1 MFRVKASG
9 PKAGAK
15 RADAGFSLVELVM
28 ALFVLA
34 FGVMGLAT
42 TTLFIT
48 RQLTLAEVT
57 TSRVAAIQSV
67 MERIRATPY
76 DSIKAGGDT
85 IGPLVVSWAPTATTA
100 QTTSVEIVAVG
111 PGQASISETGSTPML
126 SSAVTDTVMYRV
138 LKP

>member
-1 MFRVKASG
+1 MFRLKASG

-85 IGPLVVSWAPTATTA
+85 IGPLVVSWAPTVTTA
-100 QTTSVEIVAVG
+100 QTKSVQIVAVG

-138 LKP
+138 LRP

>member
-1 MFRVKASG
+1 MSG
-9 PKAGAK
+9 PKAGRS
-15 RADAGFSLVELVM
+15 RADAGFSMVELIM
-28 ALFVLA
+28 AVFVLA

-76 DSIKAGGDT
+76 DSIRAGGDT
-85 IGPLVVSWAPTATTA
+85 IGPLMVSWTPTVTTPQTQVVS
-100 QTTSVEIVAVG
+100 IVTVG
-111 PGQASISETGSTPML
+111 PGQASMSSGQAML
-126 SSAVTDTVMYRV
+126 SSAVTDTVIYRV

>member
-1 MFRVKASG
+1 MRPDS
-9 PKAGAK
+9 
-15 RADAGFSLVELVM
+15 GFSLVELIM

-42 TTLFIT
+42 TTLTIT

-57 TSRVAAIQSV
+57 TARVAAIQSV

-76 DSIKAGGDT
+76 DSIREGGDT
-85 IGPLVVSWAPTATTA
+85 IGPLVVSWAPTVSRP
-100 QTTSVEIVAVG
+100 QTKVIRIVAVG
-111 PGQASISETGSTPML
+111 PGQASISVTGSIPML
-126 SSAVTDTVMYRV
+126 SSAVVDTVMYNV